1 MTAKYT
7 RLWILFLIAT
17 ILCNIGPLAYY
28 SAKAL
33 IVSDLVYEKV
43 ALAGT
48 VFVVL
53 ILSCIAL
60 VNKVALRSRL
70 WIILIGL
77 WCCLDNF
84 IEPLIVIAC
93 CQTLDELIITPLR
106 IHFKT
111 KLTIHKELDKRL

>member
-28 SAKAL
+28 TVKAL

-43 ALAGT
+43 ALSLT
-48 VFVVL
+48 VFIVL
-53 ILSCIAL
+53 ILSCVAL

-70 WIILIGL
+70 WIVLIGL

-93 CQTLDELIITPLR
+93 CQTLDELIFSPLKNY
-106 IHFKT
+106 FKI
-111 KLTIHKELDKRL
+111 KLTINKELDKRL